1 MGSCVETSLDFSRM
15 GIDCPSVTKCCC
27 CIDLKNGTIAL
38 GLLTLV
44 GSVIG
49 FISGFFSLVYYSHH
63 VKDDG
68 HTFAQYI
75 SVVILVVI
83 SFLYIGASSILLYG
97 IKKNEPHLLKFW
109 IVLSIITLILD
120 CGKIILSVVYMGLPD
135 DAKPCDDGPCDYSKL
150 VYYNLI
156 VALTGLLIG
165 IYFLISV
172 VSFRNQLTEQVK
184 SQGHA

>member
-1 MGSCVETSLDFSRM
+1 MGVVLTSRM
-15 GIDCPSVTKCCC
+15 E
-27 CIDLKNGTIAL
+27 LAL

-83 SFLYIGASSILLYG
+83 SFLYIGAPSILLYG
-97 IKKNEPHLLKFW
+97 IKKNEPRLLKFW
-109 IVLSIITLILD
+109 IVLSVITLILD
-120 CGKIILSVVYMGLPD
+120 FGKIILSVVYMGLPD
-135 DAKPCDDGPCDYSKL
+135 EPCDYSKL

-156 VALTGLLIG
+156 VALTGLIIG
-165 IYFLISV
+165 
-172 VSFRNQLTEQVK
+172 
-184 SQGHA
+184 